1 MQILAV
7 SSAFPD
13 RVVIN
18 DEFPGLKGVQ
28 SRMFSGVKERR
39 HVSPGE
45 SSVDL
50 FVKALRAM
58 DSTKLPQFD
67 AIFTNVSVPDFPFT
81 GCGAMIA
88 ERMGYRP
95 QLVMDLHNG
104 GCVSFV
110 VLLEYAKVM
119 MASQGIKRAIICIAQ
134 TARGRI
140 FSHPVNREKP
150 QAAIPGDGAA
160 VALVSLD
167 EADRDCAEFEV
178 KQTRVKCHP
187 EYAWDMKIEYPD
199 GRSYWEPGE
208 GPASIEFS
216 EEKVSS
222 IIMRGNRLVP
232 GVMHELLKESRLRPS
247 DLAGLVTNQPNPYF
261 LRNWRESLQLEEVKH
276 FHTFERYANL
286 FQAGIPVNL
295 DVAIQSGRLESGDR
309 LMLAGFSHAG
319 DYSAAALLTKV

>member
-1 MQILAV
+1 MLILAV
-7 SSAFPD
+7 STSFPD
-13 RVVIN
+13 QTLKN
-18 DEFPGLKGVQ
+18 EDFPGLQGVQ

-39 HVSPGE
+39 HVQRGE

-50 FVKALRAM
+50 FEKALR
-58 DSTKLPQFD
+58 KLDHQRLGEVE

-88 ERMGYRP
+88 DRMGYRP

-110 VLLEYAKVM
+110 VLLQYAKVM
-119 MASQGIKRAIICIAQ
+119 MAAQGLRRAIVCIAQ
-134 TARGRI
+134 TAGGRI
-140 FSHPVNREKP
+140 FSHPINREKP
-150 QAAIPGDGAA
+150 QSAIPGDGAG

-167 EADRDCAEFEV
+167 ESDRDNAEFEV
-178 KQTRVKCHP
+178 IHSRVKCHP

-208 GPASIEFS
+208 GPACIEFS

-232 GVMHELLKESRLRPS
+232 QVMHEVLKESRVRS
-247 DLAGLVTNQPNPYF
+247 QELAGLVTNQPNPYF
-261 LRNWRESLQLEEVKH
+261 LRNWRESLQLGEEKH
-276 FHTFERYANL
+276 FHTFENYANL

-295 DVAIQSGRLESGDR
+295 EVALQSGRLQSGDSV
-309 LMLAGFSHAG
+309 MLAGFSHAG
-319 DYSAAALLTKV
+319 DYSAAALLRKL